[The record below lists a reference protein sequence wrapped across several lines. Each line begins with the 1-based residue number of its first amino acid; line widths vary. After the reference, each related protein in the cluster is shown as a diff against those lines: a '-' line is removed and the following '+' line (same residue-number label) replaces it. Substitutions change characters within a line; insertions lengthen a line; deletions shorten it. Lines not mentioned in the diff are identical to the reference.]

1 MFVPLARLTGL
12 GQTTYTTAQIQQLVV
27 NAAAPYESA
36 APGITQI
43 ALGVAAHE
51 SGFTATAQNPNS
63 SAAGVMQLMAVTQ
76 QTMGVTN
83 PYNPQQNIS
92 AAVSLLASYYATYGN
107 WTTAL
112 YAYADGP
119 GAVASPGYQPS
130 AMAQQF
136 ASSVQSGSVNG
147 FSISSILA
155 SLGITSGSIA
165 SSSDSSGSD
174 TLLGLST
181 DSSDSSSFAQSL
193 GLSDA
198 QLGIGV
204 AVLAGIVVLG
214 VIAS

>member
-1 MFVPLARLTGL
+1 MFVPLVGLTGL
-12 GQTTYTTAQIQQLVV
+12 GQSTYTTQQIQQLVV
-27 NAAAPYESA
+27 NAAAPYESS
-36 APGITQI
+36 APGITNI

-51 SGFTATAQNPNS
+51 SGFQATAQNPNS

-76 QTMGVTN
+76 KTLGVTN
-83 PYNPQQNIS
+83 PYDPSQNIN
-92 AAVSLLASYYATYGN
+92 AAVSLLASYYGQYGN

-155 SLGITSGSIA
+155 SLGISAGSG
-165 SSSDSSGSD
+165 DSGNSD

-181 DSSDSSSFAQSL
+181 DSSDSSALAQSL

-198 QLGIGV
+198 EL
-204 AVLAGIVVLG
+204 AVGAAVVVGIVVLAVAKG
-214 VIAS
+214 

>member
-1 MFVPLARLTGL
+1 VLIPRRSLSGL
-12 GQTTYTTAQIQQLVV
+12 GQTYTTAQIQQIVA
-27 NAAAPYESA
+27 NAAAPYEAS

-76 QTMGVTN
+76 KTLGVTN
-83 PYNPQQNIS
+83 PYDPTQNID
-92 AAVSLLASYYATYGN
+92 AAVGLLAQYYGTYGN

-155 SLGITSGSIA
+155 ALGISTGSSA
-165 SSSDSSGSD
+165 SDSSGSV
-174 TLLGLST
+174 LGLSDDT
-181 DSSDSSSFAQSL
+181 DDSSSLAQSL
-193 GLSDA
+193 GLSDE
-198 QLGIGV
+198 QLAIGG
-204 AVLAGIVVLG
+204 AVFVGLLAL
-214 VIAS
+214 ALFA

>member
-1 MFVPLARLTGL
+1 L
-12 GQTTYTTAQIQQLVV
+12 
-27 NAAAPYESA
+27 
-36 APGITQI
+36 
-43 ALGVAAHE
+43 
-51 SGFTATAQNPNS
+51 
-63 SAAGVMQLMAVTQ
+63 
-76 QTMGVTN
+76 GVTN
-83 PYNPQQNIS
+83 PYDPTQNIS
-92 AAVSLLASYYATYGN
+92 AAVSLLASYYQTYGN

-155 SLGITSGSIA
+155 SLGISAGSG
-165 SSSDSSGSD
+165 DSAGSD

-181 DSSDSSSFAQSL
+181 DSSDSSALAQSL

-198 QLGIGV
+198 EL
-204 AVLAGIVVLG
+204 AVGAAVVAGIVVLAVAKG
-214 VIAS
+214 

>member
-1 MFVPLARLTGL
+1 MFVPLTRLTGL

-27 NAAAPYESA
+27 NTAAPYESS

-119 GAVASPGYQPS
+119 GAVASAGYQPS

-155 SLGITSGSIA
+155 SLGITSGSI
-165 SSSDSSGSD
+165 SSDSSGSD

-181 DSSDSSSFAQSL
+181 DSSDSSSLAQSL

-198 QLGIGV
+198 QLVIGG
-204 AVLAGIVVLG
+204 AVLLG
-214 VIAS
+214 AVALLAAA

>member
-1 MFVPLARLTGL
+1 VFVPLIGLTGL
-12 GQTTYTTAQIQQLVV
+12 GQTYTAAQIQQMVV
-27 NAAAPYESA
+27 DAAAAYESS

-51 SGFTATAQNPNS
+51 SGFTATAQNPSS
-63 SAAGVMQLMAVTQ
+63 SAAGVMQLLSVTQ

-83 PYNPQQNIS
+83 PMNPQQNIN
-92 AAVSLLASYYATYGN
+92 AGVQLLANYYAQYGN

-155 SLGITSGSIA
+155 SFGVTTGSSASG
-165 SSSDSSGSD
+165 DSD

-181 DSSDSSSFAQSL
+181 DAADSSSFAQSL

-198 QLGIGV
+198 ELGIGA
-204 AVLAGIVVLG
+204 AVLLG
-214 VIAS
+214 VALLATWA

>member
-1 MFVPLARLTGL
+1 MFVPLARITGL

-27 NAAAPYESA
+27 NAAAPYESS

-51 SGFTATAQNPNS
+51 SGFQATAQNPNS
-63 SAAGVMQLMAVTQ
+63 SAAGVMQLLSVTQ
-76 QTMGVTN
+76 KTLGVTN
-83 PYNPQQNIS
+83 PYDPTQNIN
-92 AAVSLLASYYATYGN
+92 AAVSLLASYYGQYGD

-155 SLGITSGSIA
+155 SLGVTTG
-165 SSSDSSGSD
+165 SSDSSGSD

-181 DSSDSSSFAQSL
+181 DSSDSSSLAQSL

-198 QLGIGV
+198 ELVIGGAVLLGIVGLV
-204 AVLAGIVVLG
+204 TMAG
-214 VIAS
+214 